1 MRRRTFIKRTAQAGA
16 LTTIAFSIPACMSAS
31 NTYAS
36 TLGIQLWTVRNLLA
50 EAPLKTL
57 QAIKAA
63 GYHQVEMMDTEQLVN
78 LKPLVEEAGLAINSS
93 FINWTLL
100 TGRWD
105 LRDEEP
111 AAYNFESV
119 VERAEKN
126 GLSELVFGYMMPEER
141 SSLDDYKRISDKL
154 NEAGALCQSANIQLC
169 YHNHSFEWQP
179 MDGSNGFE
187 VLIERLEPEL
197 VQFELDVFWSSLA
210 GVAPLPL
217 MERLKDRIHLLHL
230 KDKLEG
236 VPVIY
241 NESAVPE
248 EAFQPLGRGVVDLQ
262 SVIDAAP
269 KTSVKYCFV
278 EQDQSPDPLADI
290 AVSQAFVAN

>member
-1 MRRRTFIKRTAQAGA
+1 MQRRTFLKRTAQTGA
-16 LTTIAFSIPACMSAS
+16 LATLGFSIPSCMSNAKD
-31 NTYAS
+31 YAS
-36 TLGIQLWTVRNLLA
+36 TLGIQLWTVRDLLA
-50 EAPLKTL
+50 KEPLATL
-57 QAIKAA
+57 RAIKAA
-63 GYHQVEMMDTEQLVN
+63 GYYQVEMMDTEQLIN
-78 LKPLVEEAGLAINSS
+78 LKPLIEEAGLAINSS
-93 FINWTLL
+93 FIDWSLL

-111 AAYNFESV
+111 LAYNFDYV
-119 VERAEKN
+119 VENAEKN
-126 GLSELVFGYMMPEER
+126 GLTELVFGYMMPEER
-141 SSLDDYKRISDKL
+141 STLDDYRRISDKL
-154 NEAGALCQSANIQLC
+154 NEAGELCQSANIQLC
-169 YHNHSFEWQP
+169 YHNHSFEFLP
-179 MDGSNGFE
+179 MEDSSGYD

-236 VPVIY
+236 MPVIY
-241 NESAVPE
+241 DESAVPE

-269 KTSVKYCFV
+269 KTGVKYCFV
-278 EQDQSPDPLADI
+278 EQDQSPNPLEDI
-290 AVSQAFVAN
+290 AVSQAFVAS